1 MRSRRFR
8 RPSPP
13 PTRKLKGQGIGT
25 TFQLLEKA
33 GEPKARKELA
43 KAAKIPEKM
52 LECWVQM
59 ADVMRVKG
67 VGPDV
72 TRLLAACGV
81 HTVAQLKTQDATKLN
96 DEIMKVNSKSHLS
109 ENPPSVEHLQAW
121 IAQAQTLPIVLHYTM
136 RLRRLRAVTM
146 SRPVQDGDDV
156 RRSQPWGPAS
166 RGHDRR
172 TAGQRHPPQ

>member
-1 MRSRRFR
+1 MTTGSRKVVHALVAVGALCAFAATARASNYALEEI
-8 RPSPP
+8 PQAIPAADAA
-13 PTRKLKGQGIGT
+13 KLKAQGIGT

-33 GEPKARKELA
+33 GDAKARKELS
-43 KAAKIPEKM
+43 KAAKVPEKM
-52 LECWVQM
+52 LEGWVQM

-121 IAQAQTLPIVLHYTM
+121 IAQAQTLPIVLH
-136 RLRRLRAVTM
+136 
-146 SRPVQDGDDV
+146 
-156 RRSQPWGPAS
+156 
-166 RGHDRR
+166 
-172 TAGQRHPPQ
+172 

>member
-1 MRSRRFR
+1 M
-8 RPSPP
+8 
-13 PTRKLKGQGIGT
+13 TRLKIGTMLVALVALAAVAHASNYALEEIPQVIPAADAAKLKNQGIGT

-33 GEPKARKELA
+33 GEPKARRELA
-43 KAAKIPEKM
+43 RAVKIPEKT
-52 LECWVQM
+52 LDGWVQM

-96 DEIMKVNSKSHLS
+96 DEITKVNSKSHLS

-121 IAQAQTLPIVLHYTM
+121 IAQAQTLPIVLH
-136 RLRRLRAVTM
+136 
-146 SRPVQDGDDV
+146 
-156 RRSQPWGPAS
+156 
-166 RGHDRR
+166 
-172 TAGQRHPPQ
+172 

>member
-1 MRSRRFR
+1 MTTGPMKVVQTLVAVCAVVAFGATARASNYALEEI
-8 RPSPP
+8 PQSIPAADAA
-13 PTRKLKGQGIGT
+13 KLKAQGIGT

-33 GEPKARKELA
+33 GDAKARRDLA
-43 KAAKIPEKM
+43 KAAKVPEKS
-52 LECWVQM
+52 LEQWVQM

-121 IAQAQTLPIVLHYTM
+121 IAQAQTLPIVLH
-136 RLRRLRAVTM
+136 
-146 SRPVQDGDDV
+146 
-156 RRSQPWGPAS
+156 
-166 RGHDRR
+166 
-172 TAGQRHPPQ
+172 

>member
-1 MRSRRFR
+1 MTT
-8 RPSPP
+8 
-13 PTRKLKGQGIGT
+13 TRLSKVVHALVAVCALVATARASNYALEEIPQTIPAADAAKLKAQGIGT

-33 GEPKARKELA
+33 GDPKARKELA
-43 KAAKIPEKM
+43 KAAKLPEKS
-52 LECWVQM
+52 LDTWVQM

-121 IAQAQTLPIVLHYTM
+121 IAQAQTLPIVLH
-136 RLRRLRAVTM
+136 
-146 SRPVQDGDDV
+146 
-156 RRSQPWGPAS
+156 
-166 RGHDRR
+166 
-172 TAGQRHPPQ
+172 

>member
-1 MRSRRFR
+1 MTP
-8 RPSPP
+8 RPLQVVFVAVALGALAAAAHASNYALEEIPQAIP
-13 PTRKLKGQGIGT
+13 AAEATKLKSQGIGT

-33 GEPKARKELA
+33 GDPKARKDLA
-43 KAAKIPEKM
+43 KATKIPEKT
-52 LECWVQM
+52 LESWVQM

-96 DEIMKVNSKSHLS
+96 DDIMKANSKSHLS

-121 IAQAQTLPIVLHYTM
+121 IAQAQTLPIVLH
-136 RLRRLRAVTM
+136 
-146 SRPVQDGDDV
+146 
-156 RRSQPWGPAS
+156 
-166 RGHDRR
+166 
-172 TAGQRHPPQ
+172 

>member
-1 MRSRRFR
+1 MTTGPRQVVYAFVAVCALAATAYASNYALEEI
-8 RPSPP
+8 PQTIPAADAA
-13 PTRKLKGQGIGT
+13 KLKAQGIGT

-33 GEPKARKELA
+33 GDAKARKELA
-43 KAAKIPEKM
+43 KAAKVPEKS
-52 LECWVQM
+52 LEGWVQM

-121 IAQAQTLPIVLHYTM
+121 IAQAQTLPIVLH
-136 RLRRLRAVTM
+136 
-146 SRPVQDGDDV
+146 
-156 RRSQPWGPAS
+156 
-166 RGHDRR
+166 
-172 TAGQRHPPQ
+172 

>member
-1 MRSRRFR
+1 MTTGPMKVVYALVAVCALAAAAQASNYALEEI
-8 RPSPP
+8 PQSIPAAEAA
-13 PTRKLKGQGIGT
+13 KLKALGIGT

-33 GEPKARKELA
+33 GDAKARKELA
-43 KAAKIPEKM
+43 KAAKIPDKT
-52 LECWVQM
+52 LESWVQM

-96 DEIMKVNSKSHLS
+96 DEIMKANSKSHLS

-121 IAQAQTLPIVLHYTM
+121 IAQAQTLPIVLH
-136 RLRRLRAVTM
+136 
-146 SRPVQDGDDV
+146 
-156 RRSQPWGPAS
+156 
-166 RGHDRR
+166 
-172 TAGQRHPPQ
+172 

>member
-1 MRSRRFR
+1 MTT
-8 RPSPP
+8 
-13 PTRKLKGQGIGT
+13 TRLSKVVHALVAVCALGASARASNYALEEIPQTIPAADAAKLKAQGIGT

-33 GEPKARKELA
+33 GDPKARKELA
-43 KAAKIPEKM
+43 KAAKLPEKS
-52 LECWVQM
+52 LDTWVQM

-121 IAQAQTLPIVLHYTM
+121 IAQAQTLPIVLH
-136 RLRRLRAVTM
+136 
-146 SRPVQDGDDV
+146 
-156 RRSQPWGPAS
+156 
-166 RGHDRR
+166 
-172 TAGQRHPPQ
+172 

>member
-1 MRSRRFR
+1 MTIRLRKVVYALVAVCALVATARASNYALEEI
-8 RPSPP
+8 PQTIPAVDAA
-13 PTRKLKGQGIGT
+13 KLKAQGIGT

-33 GEPKARKELA
+33 GDPKARKELA
-43 KAAKIPEKM
+43 KAAKLPEKS
-52 LECWVQM
+52 LDTWVQM

-121 IAQAQTLPIVLHYTM
+121 IAQAQTLPIVLH
-136 RLRRLRAVTM
+136 
-146 SRPVQDGDDV
+146 
-156 RRSQPWGPAS
+156 
-166 RGHDRR
+166 
-172 TAGQRHPPQ
+172 

>member
-1 MRSRRFR
+1 MTNLRKVVYALAALFALGATARASNYALEEI
-8 RPSPP
+8 PQAIPAADAQ
-13 PTRKLKGQGIGT
+13 KLKAQGIGT

-33 GEPKARKELA
+33 GDAKARRELA
-43 KAAKIPEKM
+43 KTARVPEKS
-52 LECWVQM
+52 LEQWVQM

-96 DEIMKVNSKSHLS
+96 DEIMKVNSKQHLS

-121 IAQAQTLPIVLHYTM
+121 IAQAQTLPIVLH
-136 RLRRLRAVTM
+136 
-146 SRPVQDGDDV
+146 
-156 RRSQPWGPAS
+156 
-166 RGHDRR
+166 
-172 TAGQRHPPQ
+172 

>member
-1 MRSRRFR
+1 MKSRPLQVVFVAAVLCALALPARASNYALEEI
-8 RPSPP
+8 PQAIPAVEAL
-13 PTRKLKGQGIGT
+13 KLKGQGIGT

-33 GEPKARKELA
+33 GDPKARKELA
-43 KAAKIPEKM
+43 KAAKIPEKT
-52 LECWVQM
+52 LESWVQM

-72 TRLLAACGV
+72 THLLAACGV

-121 IAQAQTLPIVLHYTM
+121 IAQAQTLPIVLH
-136 RLRRLRAVTM
+136 
-146 SRPVQDGDDV
+146 
-156 RRSQPWGPAS
+156 
-166 RGHDRR
+166 
-172 TAGQRHPPQ
+172 

>member
-1 MRSRRFR
+1 MKTATKLVGALIALVALAAIAHASNYALEEI
-8 RPSPP
+8 PQAIPP
-13 PTRKLKGQGIGT
+13 ADAAKLKGQGIGT

-33 GEPKARKELA
+33 GDPKARRDLA
-43 KAAKIPEKM
+43 KAAKVQEKL
-52 LECWVQM
+52 LEGWVQM

-96 DEIMKVNSKSHLS
+96 DEITKVNSKSHLS

-121 IAQAQTLPIVLHYTM
+121 IAQAQTLPIVLH
-136 RLRRLRAVTM
+136 
-146 SRPVQDGDDV
+146 
-156 RRSQPWGPAS
+156 
-166 RGHDRR
+166 
-172 TAGQRHPPQ
+172 

>member
-1 MRSRRFR
+1 MKVVYALLAVCAVATTAHASNYALEEI
-8 RPSPP
+8 PQAIPAGDAA
-13 PTRKLKGQGIGT
+13 KLKSQGIGT

-33 GEPKARKELA
+33 GDAKARKELA
-43 KAAKIPEKM
+43 KAAKVPEKS
-52 LECWVQM
+52 LENWVQM

-96 DEIMKVNSKSHLS
+96 DEIMKANSKSHLS

-121 IAQAQTLPIVLHYTM
+121 IAQAQTLPIVLH
-136 RLRRLRAVTM
+136 
-146 SRPVQDGDDV
+146 
-156 RRSQPWGPAS
+156 
-166 RGHDRR
+166 
-172 TAGQRHPPQ
+172 

>member
-1 MRSRRFR
+1 MTT
-8 RPSPP
+8 RPAKVVHAFVAVCALGATARASNYALDEIPQSIP
-13 PTRKLKGQGIGT
+13 AAEAQKLKGQGIGT

-33 GEPKARKELA
+33 GDPKARKELA
-43 KAAKIPEKM
+43 KAAKIAEKT
-52 LECWVQM
+52 LESWVEM

-96 DEIMKVNSKSHLS
+96 DEIMKVNSRSHLS

-121 IAQAQTLPIVLHYTM
+121 IAQAQTLPIVLH
-136 RLRRLRAVTM
+136 
-146 SRPVQDGDDV
+146 
-156 RRSQPWGPAS
+156 
-166 RGHDRR
+166 
-172 TAGQRHPPQ
+172 

>member
-1 MRSRRFR
+1 MITRSRQVIGALVAVWALGATAWASNYALEEI
-8 RPSPP
+8 PQTIPAADAA
-13 PTRKLKGQGIGT
+13 KLKAQGVGT

-33 GEPKARKELA
+33 GDAKARKALA
-43 KAAKIPEKM
+43 KAARVPEKT
-52 LECWVQM
+52 LDNWVEM

-96 DEIMKVNSKSHLS
+96 DEIMKANSKLHLS

-121 IAQAQTLPIVLHYTM
+121 IAQAQTLPIVLH
-136 RLRRLRAVTM
+136 
-146 SRPVQDGDDV
+146 
-156 RRSQPWGPAS
+156 
-166 RGHDRR
+166 
-172 TAGQRHPPQ
+172 

>member
-1 MRSRRFR
+1 MTTGPMKVVYALLAVCALATAARASNYALEEI
-8 RPSPP
+8 PQAIPAGDAA
-13 PTRKLKGQGIGT
+13 KLKSQGIGT

-33 GEPKARKELA
+33 GDAKARKELA
-43 KAAKIPEKM
+43 KAAKVPEKS
-52 LECWVQM
+52 LENWVQM

-96 DEIMKVNSKSHLS
+96 DEIMKANSKSHLS

-121 IAQAQTLPIVLHYTM
+121 IAQAQTLPIVLH
-136 RLRRLRAVTM
+136 
-146 SRPVQDGDDV
+146 
-156 RRSQPWGPAS
+156 
-166 RGHDRR
+166 
-172 TAGQRHPPQ
+172 

>member
-1 MRSRRFR
+1 MTTGPRTVVYALVAVCVLVGTARASNYALEEIPQAIPAADAAR
-8 RPSPP
+8 
-13 PTRKLKGQGIGT
+13 LKAQGIGT

-33 GEPKARKELA
+33 GDPKARKDLA
-43 KAAKIPEKM
+43 KAAKVPEKS
-52 LECWVQM
+52 LESWVQM

-72 TRLLAACGV
+72 THLLAACGV

-121 IAQAQTLPIVLHYTM
+121 IAQAQTLPIVLH
-136 RLRRLRAVTM
+136 
-146 SRPVQDGDDV
+146 
-156 RRSQPWGPAS
+156 
-166 RGHDRR
+166 
-172 TAGQRHPPQ
+172 

>member
-1 MRSRRFR
+1 MIPRLRQVVPALVAVGALYAFAGTARASNYALEEI
-8 RPSPP
+8 PQAIPAADAA
-13 PTRKLKGQGIGT
+13 KLKAQGIGT

-33 GEPKARKELA
+33 GDPKARKELA
-43 KAAKIPEKM
+43 RAAKVPEKQ
-52 LECWVQM
+52 LENWVQM

-121 IAQAQTLPIVLHYTM
+121 IAQAQTLPIVLH
-136 RLRRLRAVTM
+136 
-146 SRPVQDGDDV
+146 
-156 RRSQPWGPAS
+156 
-166 RGHDRR
+166 
-172 TAGQRHPPQ
+172 